1 MAQVEGCGHLGRYD
15 NLVVM
20 NRVDAAYAVL
30 RHVRPLHQY
39 SARAVSDLLV
49 GTDLTLPLR
58 AVLELL
64 LDGGPQTVP
73 DLGRELLVS
82 RQGVQK
88 VVDDGV
94 RLGHLALR
102 DNPAHA
108 RSRLVTVTP
117 RGERVFAQ
125 LRAAEAANLE
135 AATTGIEPDDLA
147 HCAEVLGRLTAAVR
161 EIAGPGATVPHPDV
175 RAADRARSR

>member
-1 MAQVEGCGHLGRYD
+1 MKRAE
-15 NLVVM
+15 
-20 NRVDAAYAVL
+20 AAYAVL

-64 LDGGPQTVP
+64 LEGGPQTAP
-73 DLGRELLVS
+73 ELARSLLVT

-88 VVDDGV
+88 VVDDGLRV
-94 RLGHLALR
+94 GHLSLR

-108 RSRLVTVTP
+108 RSRLVTVTD
-117 RGERVFAQ
+117 RGQRVFEQ
-125 LRAAEAANLE
+125 LRVAEAANLE
-135 AATTGIEPDDLA
+135 AVTAGIDPEELA
-147 HCAEVLGRLTAAVR
+147 RCAEVLGRLTAAVR
-161 EIAGPGATVPHPDV
+161 AIAGPEAHIPHPDV
-175 RAADRARSR
+175 SAADRTVSR

>member
-1 MAQVEGCGHLGRYD
+1 
-15 NLVVM
+15 M

-39 SARAVSDLLV
+39 SARAVSEVLA

-73 DLGRELLVS
+73 ELGRVLLVS

-94 RLGHLALR
+94 RLGHLALQ
-102 DNPAHA
+102 DNPSHA

-117 RGERVFAQ
+117 RGKRVFAQ
-125 LRAAEAANLE
+125 LRVAEAANLE
-135 AATTGIEPDDLA
+135 AATAGIDADDLA
-147 HCAEVLGRLTAAVR
+147 RCAEVLGRLTAAVR
-161 EIAGPGATVPHPDV
+161 ELAGPGAHVLHPDV
-175 RAADRARSR
+175 GAADRPSAP